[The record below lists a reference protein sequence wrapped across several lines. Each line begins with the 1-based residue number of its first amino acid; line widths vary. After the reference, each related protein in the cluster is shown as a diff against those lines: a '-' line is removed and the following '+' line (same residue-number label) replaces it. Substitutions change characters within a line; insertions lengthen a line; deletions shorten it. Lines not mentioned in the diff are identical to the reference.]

1 MLSAEDL
8 FERRCS
14 LAVFTRTRLHVTT
27 ATTMVGPA
35 EYPSRPENFLLFEF
49 LLFRV
54 AGSRSLDLLSRLLA
68 RLVLSFLVRSLV
80 VFDSRFFA
88 WQCPLC
94 SGLRCSASSRLADQR
109 KGCYSTRFSR
119 RIRSVLHHLFHS
131 SSVSS
136 LSLLLLVRSRQSGL
150 VRGIRVRCTHAPD
163 DKDGTMFSLF
173 SLSSAFL
180 SRSHARSLFF
190 SPSLASFSVSLDER
204 RWVRSVVSPTG
215 RLVALFRS
223 R

>member
-1 MLSAEDL
+1 MSILLAADL

-27 ATTMVGPA
+27 TTAMVQPA
-35 EYPSRPENFLLFEF
+35 EYPSRPKTFFSSSFSCSALPVLGRPS
-49 LLFRV
+49 RV
-54 AGSRSLDLLSRLLA
+54 SSRVSSRLVSSSSTLVSSLA
-68 RLVLSFLVRSLV
+68 M
-80 VFDSRFFA
+80 
-88 WQCPLC
+88 PLH
-94 SGLRCSASSRLADQR
+94 GLCCSASSRRADQR
-109 KGCYSTRFSR
+109 KGYSTRFSR

-173 SLSSAFL
+173 FLSSAFL
-180 SRSHARSLFF
+180 SRSLFF
-190 SPSLASFSVSLDER
+190 SLSCLFLRFTGRASM
-204 RWVRSVVSPTG
+204 VRSVVSPTG